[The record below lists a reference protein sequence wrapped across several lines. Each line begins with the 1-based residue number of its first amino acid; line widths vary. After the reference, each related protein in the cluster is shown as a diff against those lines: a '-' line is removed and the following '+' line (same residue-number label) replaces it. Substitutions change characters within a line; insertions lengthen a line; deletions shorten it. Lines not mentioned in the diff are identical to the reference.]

1 MDERRVQQHEQAIS
15 YWRNVARQG
24 QQEEV
29 QAQQHIRAER
39 QEEDAETARG
49 RQGHRV

>member
-1 MDERRVQQHEQAIS
+1 MDDRRIQQHEQAIN
-15 YWRNVARQG
+15 YWRNVERQG

-39 QEEDAETARG
+39 QEEDAERVSRQRG
-49 RQGHRV
+49 QRV